1 MTLPP
6 RLRLIAVRSGGAPAR
21 PVPRILPAACVALA
35 LAIAPGGESHA
46 NSLHRCDGGGGKL
59 VFSNV
64 EVDNS
69 CEKSLVN
76 RRSGKNAASA
86 GTSPSGEGRKKN
98 YPSVSRTKQQE
109 RDLKRRQVLEQELRD
124 EHAMFDELLRDLRDK
139 YADHIDQH
147 LAIILTQEDQGIL
160 EGRSLASV
168 TTAEDQNALESEIL
182 KILVSTLTENER
194 DALENHMLN
203 AQALQKMI
211 KKIQ

>member
-86 GTSPSGEGRKKN
+86 RKSPSGEGRKRD
-98 YPSVSRTKQQE
+98 YPSVSRAKQQE
-109 RDLKRRQVLEQELRD
+109 RDLKRRQVLEQELKD
-124 EHAMFDELLRDLRDK
+124 EYAAATAYDEQLQ
-139 YADHIDQH
+139 AG
-147 LAIILTQEDQGIL
+147 A
-160 EGRSLASV
+160 
-168 TTAEDQNALESEIL
+168 
-182 KILVSTLTENER
+182 LTEKER
-194 DALENHMLN
+194 IVMSRILENHILN
-203 AQALQKMI
+203 IEALVKQI